1 MTIVSFYVNPNL
13 SGKLITR
20 KRKAHMLFLIT
31 IASIDLYTD
40 YQNESLLNRSLNSM
54 PQNITCRNDFSK
66 VNNTCQPRCD
76 RFELYIGIQILIHSE
91 VVASCVAL
99 LLCILIVI
107 LSIKNY
113 KTM

>member
-1 MTIVSFYVNPNL
+1 MFY
-13 SGKLITR
+13 
-20 KRKAHMLFLIT
+20 FIT

-40 YQNESLLNRSLNSM
+40 HKNKSLLSYSSNSTIE
-54 PQNITCRNDFSK
+54 NITCRNDFSK

-76 RFELYIGIQILIHSE
+76 RFEQGPHIGTKVWIYSE
-91 VVASCVAL
+91 VVASYVAL
-99 LLCILIVI
+99 LLCILIVT